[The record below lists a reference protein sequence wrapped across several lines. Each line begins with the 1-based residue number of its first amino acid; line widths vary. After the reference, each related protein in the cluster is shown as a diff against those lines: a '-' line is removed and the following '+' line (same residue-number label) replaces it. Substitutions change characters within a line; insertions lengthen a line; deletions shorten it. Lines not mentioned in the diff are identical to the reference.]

1 VRVVIFH
8 RDDFEAITVVDVP
21 ETIISWHKKDNHW
34 RLTMYARPKA
44 IRWCPD
50 PCSLEELQIKCVDV
64 HMEKMFRTTGYY
76 RNIHGQTYPTI
87 METWVGFGGDDVL
100 EVQSMFLP
108 GQQWEVIE
116 TRRDAYWNGLTRGE
130 LE

>member
-8 RDDFEAITVVDVP
+8 RDNFEAITVVDVP
-21 ETIISWHKKDNHW
+21 DTIISSHKKDSHW

-44 IRWCPD
+44 VRYCPD
-50 PCSLEELQIKCVDV
+50 SCSLEELQIKHVDIL
-64 HMEKMFRTTGYY
+64 MEKMHRSVGYY
-76 RNIHGQTYPTI
+76 MHKI
-87 METWVGFGGDDVL
+87 METWIGFGGDDVL
-100 EVQSMFLP
+100 KVQSTFLP
-108 GQQWEVIE
+108 GQRWEVVE